1 MHWKVLLR
9 KTTILCLWVTGACF
23 IFRLHGWC
31 HFTSQAMVKATAI
44 YVLAQECRFMLT
56 LLWGELFMSSRISCS
71 VNIHVISIGPFL
83 LVYKQR
89 REPHFPLSWK
99 ASKYQKKKKKKVSRC
114 FYWMT
119 MALRVQG
126 CPREVKE
133 IAFWVHFPH
142 NPVPKEPPVT
152 KLGLLKDRSRGQ

>member
-31 HFTSQAMVKATAI
+31 HFTSQAMVKATPI
-44 YVLAQECRFMLT
+44 DVFVQECRFMLT

-71 VNIHVISIGPFL
+71 VNTHVISIGPFL
-83 LVYKQR
+83 LVSTNSVESHISPLVGKQVNT
-89 REPHFPLSWK
+89 
-99 ASKYQKKKKKKVSRC
+99 KKKKKKVSRC